1 MNTKTKHNIKKK
13 RPIEITQQPRK
24 LVLNGDRWAML
35 HFPSPPNEHERPEA
49 RLTR

>member
-1 MNTKTKHNIKKK
+1 MNTKTTHITKKK
-13 RPIEITQQPRK
+13 RLIEIPQQPRK

-35 HFPSPPNEHERPEA
+35 HVPSRPNEHESTEA